1 LTTVLVDCPVL
12 ALVADMVIEKVPAGV
27 EGEAV
32 PKLVVIVMVT
42 VAVSWLADGELK
54 LQLAPAG
61 KPLHEKV
68 IAPKPGLESTVK
80 SIEVVLPAATSRLP
94 PLGLITIGG
103 PIRKVLTAEP
113 PVPAFAEVTG
123 PVMLSYVA
131 FGPVTLTLMVQE
143 LLAAMAA
150 PDKLIVP
157 DAAAAVIVPPP
168 HEPVSPLGVATT
180 KFPDGSPAGSVS
192 VNPTPVSAT
201 GFTLVIVKERADVL
215 PAATLE
221 GTNISTRTGGPKTTI
236 LAVAVPP
243 VPPSVE
249 LMVPVVLTWFPELI
263 PVTLMENEHEPFG
276 GNVPPERVTKDWPEM
291 LPVCAVPPHAPKLPT
306 VGVID
311 TPLGKVSPNAI
322 PVSATVGSGLVILN
336 VRLVVPRIG
345 MVAAP
350 NALAMV
356 GGPTTAMEAFAVL
369 PVPPLEEVTVTL
381 LFFTP
386 GVVPV
391 TFTEN
396 AQEAF
401 WGNRALD
408 RLTEDEPAVAVIAQ
422 PQAPINPFG
431 VATTKPEGKLSVK
444 ATPVNETPFAA
455 GLVIV
460 KLREVEPF
468 VNGILAAPNDVT
480 MVGGVPTVRDAEAA
494 LPLPP
499 SVELT
504 GPVVLR

>member
-1 LTTVLVDCPVL
+1 
-12 ALVADMVIEKVPAGV
+12 VAI
-27 EGEAV
+27 
-32 PKLVVIVMVT
+32 
-42 VAVSWLADGELK
+42 
-54 LQLAPAG
+54 
-61 KPLHEKV
+61 
-68 IAPKPGLESTVK
+68 
-80 SIEVVLPAATSRLP
+80 TS
-94 PLGLITIGG
+94 G
-103 PIRKVLTAEP
+103 
-113 PVPAFAEVTG
+113 
-123 PVMLSYVA
+123 
-131 FGPVTLTLMVQE
+131 
-143 LLAAMAA
+143 
-150 PDKLIVP
+150 
-157 DAAAAVIVPPP
+157 
-168 HEPVSPLGVATT
+168 
-180 KFPDGSPAGSVS
+180 DGSKSEK
-192 VNPTPVSAT
+192 PTPVSAT

-215 PAATLE
+215 PAGTLE
-221 GTNISTRTGGPKTTI
+221 GTNISIGTGGPKTTI

-431 VATTKPEGKLSVK
+431 VATTRPEGKLSVK